1 MGSVSGGRTCASSRL
16 LHTTFPSA
24 AAAARPVPRARPS
37 CLQPAGSAA
46 APRSPPHSRASSASG
61 SSSSGGGGSMP
72 LTGPAGPRDGT
83 GLAGGGG
90 AGRPWRW
97 PEPPGGPRIGPASR
111 RHAPLS
117 AAALALRGAAGSGP
131 PGPSLPLGP
140 RERRLLP
147 PAPPRATAPPTP
159 APRALRPAADPTST
173 RARPQVLAGT
183 PLLLDPAEES
193 SRLV

>member
-24 AAAARPVPRARPS
+24 PAALPVPRARPS
-37 CLQPAGSAA
+37 CLQPAGSAT
-46 APRSPPHSRASSASG
+46 APRSPPHNRASSARG
-61 SSSSGGGGSMP
+61 SSSGGGSMP
-72 LTGPAGPRDGT
+72 LTGPAGPRGGT
-83 GLAGGGG
+83 GLAGGGE
-90 AGRPWRW
+90 AGRVWRW
-97 PEPPGGPRIGPASR
+97 PEPPGGPRIGPASQ

-131 PGPSLPLGP
+131 PGRSSALGP

-159 APRALRPAADPTST
+159 APRALGAAVRPDPD
-173 RARPQVLAGT
+173 PGT
-183 PLLLDPAEES
+183 PPGPGRNLATPGPGG
-193 SRLV
+193 RKF